1 MSLFAMGVPEV
12 VWSKV
17 GAHGQQKVLTEWCLE
32 DQVLEH
38 TLCWTLEARLT
49 GQVGSFEEG

>member
-1 MSLFAMGVPEV
+1 MSLFAIGVPEV

-32 DQVLEH
+32 DQVLER
-38 TLCWTLEARLT
+38 TLRWTLEELAHRT
-49 GQVGSFEEG
+49 STSRQF